1 VQDSFDF
8 SFERDKLTSMK
19 HEHSSD

>member
-1 VQDSFDF
+1 
-8 SFERDKLTSMK
+8 MK